1 MSHEDVICL
10 EGISKCYKQYAYPI
24 DRLKELIIPAHS
36 RATEFWALRNI
47 DFRISQGE
55 TLGIVG
61 RNGSGKSTLLQI
73 IVGTLT
79 PTSGQVK
86 VKGRISALLELGS
99 GFNPEFTGRQ
109 NVFFNGRLLG
119 LEQEEIEKRF
129 DEIVAFADIGHFID
143 QPVKTYSSGMFV
155 RLAFAVAINVDP
167 DILIVDEALAVG
179 DEAFQ
184 RKCFSRIRAFREQ
197 GKTILFVSHAASSV
211 IELCNRSI
219 LVDHGEIILSGSPKL
234 IISKYHKLLY
244 CPNDQV
250 EAFREEIKELNR
262 QNNQNHSQNNLVSG
276 EDSDNPSLQL
286 LNNNHKNNTLVK
298 KLQPFY
304 DPYLKPE
311 STVTYI
317 SRGAEIRDPYLTTIE
332 GEKVNNLVRGE
343 EYIYHYTVDFT
354 QDSYQIRFGMLI
366 KTVSGFFLGGAASH
380 PINKMIEFIP
390 EKTTAKVEFKFT
402 CLLLPG
408 VYFLNNG
415 VLGLINAEECYLHR
429 CVDVLMFRVQP
440 EEDLIATQTID
451 FLIEPNVSLCESNV
465 SLSLEQCKI
474 IA

>member
-10 EGISKCYKQYAYPI
+10 EGISKCYKQYVYPI

-36 RATEFWALRNI
+36 RAKEFWALKNI
-47 DFRISQGE
+47 DLSITQGE

-86 VKGRISALLELGS
+86 VNGRISALLELGS
-99 GFNPEFTGRQ
+99 GFNLEFTGRQ

-143 QPVKTYSSGMFV
+143 QPVKTYSSGMFI
-155 RLAFAVAINVDP
+155 RLAFAVAINVNP

-184 RKCFSRIRAFREQ
+184 RKCFSRIRAFRDQ
-197 GKTILFVSHAASSV
+197 GKTILFVSHTASSV

-219 LVDHGEIILSGSPKL
+219 LIDHGEIILSGSPKL

-250 EAFREEIKELNR
+250 EAYRKEIKELNR
-262 QNNQNHSQNNLVSG
+262 QNNHNNSQTNLVLG
-276 EDSDNPSLQL
+276 DDSDSPSLQL
-286 LNNNHKNNTLVK
+286 LNHHKNNTLVK

-317 SRGAEIRDPYLTTIE
+317 SRGAEIRDPYLTTLE

-343 EYIYHYTVDFT
+343 EYIYHYTVDFSE
-354 QDSYQIRFGMLI
+354 DAYQVRFGMLI

-380 PINKMIEFIP
+380 PINKMIEFISAN
-390 EKTTAKVEFKFT
+390 TTAKIEFKFS

-415 VLGLINAEECYLHR
+415 VLGQIDSEECYLHR
-429 CVDVLMFRVQP
+429 CVDILMFRVQP
-440 EEDLIATQTID
+440 EEELTATQTVD
-451 FLIEPNVSLCESNV
+451 FLIEPNVSLY
-465 SLSLEQCKI
+465 LEQCKI

>member
-1 MSHEDVICL
+1 MSQEEVISL
-10 EGISKCYKQYAYPI
+10 EGISKCYKQYAHPV
-24 DRLKELIIPAHS
+24 DRLKELILPAHS
-36 RATEFWALRNI
+36 KATEFWALRNI
-47 DFRISQGE
+47 KLSISRGE
-55 TLGIVG
+55 TLGIIG

-79 PTSGQVK
+79 PTSGQAQ

-99 GFNPEFTGRQ
+99 GFNLEFTGRQ

-129 DEIVAFADIGHFID
+129 DEIEAFAEIGHFID

-184 RKCFSRIRAFREQ
+184 RKCFSRIRSFREQ
-197 GKTILFVSHAASSV
+197 GKTILFVSHAASSI

-234 IISKYHKLLY
+234 IIAKYHKLLY
-244 CPNDQV
+244 CPMDQV
-250 EAFREEIKELNR
+250 DTFREEIKALNR
-262 QNNQNHSQNNLVSG
+262 SQENSLANSLMG
-276 EDSDNPSLQL
+276 DSDDPSLQL
-286 LNNNHKNNTLVK
+286 LNNHSQAKDSKIPK
-298 KLQPFY
+298 KSEPFY
-304 DPYLKPE
+304 DPHLKPE
-311 STVTYI
+311 STISYI
-317 SRGAEIRDPYLTTIE
+317 TRGAEIRDPFLTTLE
-332 GEKVNNLVRGE
+332 GDKVNHLVRGE
-343 EYIYHYTVDFT
+343 EYIYHYTVDFSEDAH
-354 QDSYQIRFGMLI
+354 QVRFGMLI
-366 KTVSGFFLGGAASH
+366 KTVSGFFLGGAATH

-390 EKTTAKVEFKFT
+390 ANTTAKVEFKFS

-415 VLGLINAEECYLHR
+415 VLGLIDAEECYLHR
-429 CVDVLMFRVQP
+429 CVDVLMFRVQS
-440 EEDLIATQTID
+440 EEELIATQTVD
-451 FLIEPNVSLCESNV
+451 FLIEPNVSLC
-465 SLSLEQCKI
+465 LEKCKI